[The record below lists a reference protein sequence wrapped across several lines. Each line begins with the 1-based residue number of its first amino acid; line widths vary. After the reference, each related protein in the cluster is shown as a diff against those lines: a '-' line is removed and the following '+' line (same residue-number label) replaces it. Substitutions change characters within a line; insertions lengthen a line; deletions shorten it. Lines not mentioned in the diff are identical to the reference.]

1 MLARNLLKFAFF
13 VYDKLASQQ
22 LCKHSQ
28 TSSKCKTRQS
38 RTANKLLTNP
48 AERWLALNRNCYP
61 ILVTHAQT
69 KRTEGRQKS
78 YRPRYVPLRPP
89 MAMAERPFSI
99 LKVIVA
105 AQFLSSCYFKVELL
119 HSVALKLAGWV

>member
-48 AERWLALNRNCYP
+48 AERWLALNRNRYL
-61 ILVTHAQT
+61 ILVAHAQT
-69 KRTEGRQKS
+69 QRTGRLQNS
-78 YRPRYVPLRPP
+78 YIPQYFPYRPP

-105 AQFLSSCYFKVELL
+105 AQFFSSCYFKVKK
-119 HSVALKLAGWV
+119 VTYCYFKF